1 MNIRINKLCLYI
13 FLKLNLVTSLDPSG
27 YGINQEQLAQANSGY
42 KAAYAKAK
50 QMREIHFANK
60 AASGDIG
67 PTEEIMQETY
77 QVNISEKKIFS
88 EPGHVFRRDTPYMW
102 SHELNHVSLL
112 RIYKWIMFSVCNIQF
127 LVQKVVT
134 RWT

>member
-1 MNIRINKLCLYI
+1 MNIRINQLCLYI
-13 FLKLNLVTSLDPSG
+13 VLRLNLVASLDPSG

-77 QVNISEKKIFS
+77 QVNISEKRFS
-88 EPGHVFRRDTPYMW
+88 QNQAMFLGEIHHTCGATN
-102 SHELNHVSLL
+102 S
-112 RIYKWIMFSVCNIQF
+112 IMFLYWGFTSGLCSQSAIYSS
-127 LVQKVVT
+127 
-134 RWT
+134 